1 MKTNNS
7 NISSLFNSLNSN
19 SSMGSINLGDY
30 ASIKSGSYKKLLK
43 AYYGEQKTSAT
54 DKAKETA
61 KSKKKNDASIDSTG
75 LSSLKKD
82 AENLKSAAQ
91 ALGKDELWK
100 QTEGKY
106 DMDKIASAV
115 KSFASGYNDVIDQ
128 SSKVN
133 SKDVSQ
139 DTKYMSNLTSTMS
152 KSLSKIG
159 ISVGADGKLSVNEDT
174 LKKANVSSIKTLFT
188 GTVSYGSQIEDK
200 ASSIAKD
207 TIMNSSIYGSD
218 GAASSTL
225 SSIFNGWM

>member
-19 SSMGSINLGDY
+19 NSMGSINLGDY

-43 AYYGEQKTSAT
+43 AYYGEQKPSAT
-54 DKAKETA
+54 DKTKETA
-61 KSKKKNDASIDSTG
+61 KNKKKNDASIDSTG
-75 LSSLKKD
+75 LSELKKD
-82 AENLKSAAQ
+82 AENLKSATET
-91 ALGKDELWK
+91 LGKDELWK
-100 QTEGKY
+100 QNEGKY
-106 DMDKIASAV
+106 DMDKIANAV
-115 KSFASGYNDVIDQ
+115 KSFASSYNDVIDQ

-139 DTKYMSNLTSTMS
+139 DTKYMSSLTSTMS

-159 ISVGADGKLSVNEDT
+159 VTVGADGKLSVNEDT
-174 LKKANVSSIKTLFT
+174 LKKANASSIKTLFT

-207 TIMNSSIYGSD
+207 TIMNSSIYGSN
-218 GAASSTL
+218 GATSSTL